1 MIVSADKE
9 MRFYRSADLK
19 KWDYVSAFG
28 RGYGAQP
35 NQFECPDFFPLT
47 LDGKQ
52 KYVMIVNIN
61 PGCLFGGSATE
72 YFVGDFD
79 GREFKCDTPPNRV
92 KWLDYGKDHYAT
104 VTFSNTGDRVLA
116 MPWISNWQYANVTP
130 IRHYRG
136 ANGLP
141 RELSLY
147 RHNDDYYV
155 ATDVAREVR
164 ALRKTPLD
172 LGTFATAKKHELR
185 DVLTSTKDAFELE
198 FDLTPGKSVQ
208 SGFTLYNAKG
218 EKVDIYIDAKQHRL
232 VMDRT
237 KSGLVAFG
245 ERAVPHDIETAYDKQ
260 VYGGAKG
267 KTFRKAN
274 SVNYVNDFALGTW
287 APLDLCEGKTY
298 HFDVFVDKCSV
309 EIFVDGGRIAMTNLV
324 FPTVPYT
331 SVQFY
336 SKKGETTVSNA
347 RLYPLQPTV
356 PTAGH

>member
-1 MIVSADKE
+1 
-9 MRFYRSADLK
+9 MRFYRSSDLK

-47 LDGKQ
+47 VDGKQ

-72 YFVGDFD
+72 YFVGEFD
-79 GREFKCDTPPNRV
+79 GKEFKCDTPPSKV
-92 KWLDYGKDHYAT
+92 KWLDFGKDHYAT
-104 VTFSNTGDRVLA
+104 VTFSNTGQRVIAL
-116 MPWISNWQYANVTP
+116 PWMSNWQYANVTP
-130 IRHYRG
+130 IQQYRG

-147 RHNDDYYV
+147 RHDGDFYV
-155 ATDVAREVR
+155 AADVAPEVR
-164 ALRKTPLD
+164 ALRKTAIPL
-172 LGTFATAKKHELR
+172 GEFTIAKKHDLR
-185 DVLTSTKDAFELE
+185 DVLVPTKDAFELE
-198 FDLTPGKSVQ
+198 FDITPGKSAK
-208 SGFTLYNAKG
+208 SGFTLYNAKV
-218 EKVDIYIDAKQHRL
+218 EKVDIYIDARNNRL

-245 ERAVPHDIETAYDKQ
+245 ERSQPHEIETNYDAHEHR
-260 VYGGAKG
+260 GKG
-267 KTFRKAN
+267 ETFRKRN

-287 APLDLCEGKTY
+287 APLNLCEGKTY
-298 HFDVFVDKCSV
+298 HLDVFVDKCSV

-324 FPTVPYT
+324 FPTAPYI

-336 SKKGETTVSNA
+336 SQKGAAKVSNA
-347 RLYPLQPTV
+347 RIYPLQPTV
-356 PTAGH
+356 ATTVQ